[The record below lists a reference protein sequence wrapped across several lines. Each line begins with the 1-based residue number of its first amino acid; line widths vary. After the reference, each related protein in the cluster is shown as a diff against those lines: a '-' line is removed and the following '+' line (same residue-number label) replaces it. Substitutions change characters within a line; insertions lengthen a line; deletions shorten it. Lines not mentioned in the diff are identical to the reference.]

1 MNTATVLLGPVHYV
15 YLVGV
20 AAIVAAMV
28 LRANVVVPAILATF
42 AVALTFQ
49 GSLVGATISVFN
61 ASLVAAK
68 ELFNI
73 FLVIALMTSLLHA
86 LRAAGAD
93 VRMVRP
99 FQKVMTN
106 GTRGFF
112 MLAAGTY
119 VISLF
124 FWPTP
129 AVPLMAATLLP
140 AAIAAGLPAMG
151 AAVAVA
157 VAGQG
162 MALSSDY
169 VIRVAPGISARAA
182 GIPQMAD
189 AVADKALLLSLVTG
203 AVALGL
209 GYWRI
214 RKGIRPASPQHL
226 AEWQRGVTLADERA
240 AVGESIGSFDKSSIA
255 EGLAESEAKDAPPAE
270 PRWGAILAVATPVV
284 FALVVLLMVAPGIF
298 PGLPTIRGGDA
309 AALVGGTAALM
320 MIVAAFGT
328 HGTQAMHR
336 VADHVTEG
344 LVFSFR
350 AMGTVLPIAGFFF
363 VGAVDT
369 SGAILGLPS
378 GTRGPDL
385 LFEVVQ
391 AWQHLI
397 PNQQLV
403 VAFGVLIVG
412 MVTGIDGSGFA
423 GLPLTGALSGALA
436 PAAGIDA
443 ATLAAVGQMGAV
455 WTGGGTLVAW
465 SSLIA
470 VTGFARVP
478 VLEAVRVLFLPV
490 CLGLAASTVLA
501 VLLW

>member
-1 MNTATVLLGPVHYV
+1 MTTTAVLLGPVHYV

-20 AAIVAAMV
+20 AAIVAAMA
-28 LRANVVVPAILATF
+28 LRANVVVPAVLASF
-42 AVALTFQ
+42 AVALTFKL
-49 GSLVGATISVFN
+49 SLVGAVISVFG

-93 VRMVRP
+93 VLMVRP
-99 FQKVMTN
+99 FQKVMRN
-106 GTRGFF
+106 GSSAFF
-112 MLAAGTY
+112 MLSGATY

-151 AAVAVA
+151 AAVALA

-162 MALSSDY
+162 MALSSDF

-182 GIPQMAD
+182 GLPGLAD
-189 AVADKALLLSLVTG
+189 EVAVKGLVLSLITG
-203 AVALGL
+203 AVALTL
-209 GYWRI
+209 GYLRV
-214 RKGIRPASPQHL
+214 RGGIRPASATHL
-226 AEWQRGVTLADERA
+226 AEWQRGGTLERP
-240 AVGESIGSFDKSSIA
+240 GEHQGSFDKAAIA
-255 EGLAESEAKDAPPAE
+255 EGLAASEARDAAPAGS
-270 PRWGAILAVATPVV
+270 RWGAVLAVAMPVV
-284 FALVVLLMVAPGIF
+284 FGLVVLVMVAPRLF
-298 PGLPTIRGGDA
+298 PGLPVIRGGDA

-320 MIVAAFGT
+320 MIVASFGT
-328 HGTQAMHR
+328 DGARAMHV

-363 VGAVDT
+363 IGAADT
-369 SGAILGLPS
+369 SGAILGLP
-378 GTRGPDL
+378 GKGPDL
-385 LFEVVQ
+385 LFEVVTE
-391 AWQHLI
+391 WQHLI
-397 PNQQLV
+397 PAQPMV
-403 VAFGVLIVG
+403 VAFGVLVVG

-436 PAAGIDA
+436 PGAGLAAT
-443 ATLAAVGQMGAV
+443 TLAAVGQMGAV

-465 SSLIA
+465 SSLLA

-490 CLGLAASTVLA
+490 ILGLVASTVAA
-501 VLLW
+501 VVIW